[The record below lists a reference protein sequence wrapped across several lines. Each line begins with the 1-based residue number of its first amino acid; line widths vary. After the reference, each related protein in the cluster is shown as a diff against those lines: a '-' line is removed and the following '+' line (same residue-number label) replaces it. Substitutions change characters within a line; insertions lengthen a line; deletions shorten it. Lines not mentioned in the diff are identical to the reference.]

1 MGACNQAEPEF
12 KFNKN
17 QIDHYSKV
25 LLIKTL
31 MGSGLYQKE
40 MGFGSVHSRQTP
52 QWYQVARSFIRR
64 SSDPYHDPM
73 KPVHRL

>member
-1 MGACNQAEPEF
+1 
-12 KFNKN
+12 
-17 QIDHYSKV
+17 
-25 LLIKTL
+25 

-64 SSDPYHDPM
+64 SSDLYHDPM